1 MDYCYKVANIPK
13 TYEEAIESVDDHKWK
28 KAMDEEINALKE
40 NNTYKLTPLPE
51 NRSVVGG
58 RWVYAIKL
66 GPNDEETYKA
76 RYVAKGYSQIKDI
89 DYQETFSPTA
99 HITSIRILIQIATKE
114 GLIVIKWM

>member
-1 MDYCYKVANIPK
+1 MENEKENISAGKFPPRNRRQPKLLEDYVIDEDFENINGWHLDYCYKVSNIPK

-40 NNTYKLTPLPE
+40 NNTYEPTPLPE

-66 GPNDEETYKA
+66 GPNDDE
-76 RYVAKGYSQIKDI
+76 R
-89 DYQETFSPTA
+89 
-99 HITSIRILIQIATKE
+99 
-114 GLIVIKWM
+114 